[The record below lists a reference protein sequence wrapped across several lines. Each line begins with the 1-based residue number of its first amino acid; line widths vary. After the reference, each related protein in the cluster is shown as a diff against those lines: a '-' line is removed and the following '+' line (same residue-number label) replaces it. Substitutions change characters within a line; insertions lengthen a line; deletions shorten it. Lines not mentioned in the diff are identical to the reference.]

1 MKRLLKSSKFWQA
14 VAGTVAAIVTF
25 HFTQDEGITLAVIGL
40 YGVAIGGVAMEDTFG
55 SKTVGNRPDDRE

>member
-1 MKRLLKSSKFWQA
+1 MKRLVKSSKFWQS

-25 HFTQDEGITLAVIGL
+25 EFTKDAGITLAVIGL
-40 YGVAIGGVAMEDTFG
+40 YGVASVGVAMEDTFG